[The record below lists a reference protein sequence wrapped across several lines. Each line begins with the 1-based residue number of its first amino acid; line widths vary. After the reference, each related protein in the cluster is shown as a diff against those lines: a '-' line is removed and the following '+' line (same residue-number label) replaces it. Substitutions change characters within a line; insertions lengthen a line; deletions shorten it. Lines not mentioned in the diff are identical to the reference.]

1 MAHLIRGRA
10 GGLTWAAKRCSRM
23 SPFSPNLAAVTSK
36 GCPSSWWAGEVIIKE
51 GDQAA
56 GFFVIS
62 SGKVEVVRGADGGS
76 PQVLNTLGPGD
87 FFGEMALFE
96 GFPRNA
102 TVRAVEDSECLAM
115 TRWDFMA
122 EMKNHPEIAVSMLPV
137 LVRRLRSIEADTSE

>member
-1 MAHLIRGRA
+1 MGREDM
-10 GGLTWAAKRCSRM
+10 LKNV
-23 SPFSPNLAAVTSK
+23 PIFSELGRRDLERLSKLMVPRAVKS
-36 GCPSSWWAGEVIIKE
+36 GEIIIKE

-62 SGKVEVVRGADGGS
+62 AGKVEVVRGVDSAEA
-76 PQVLNTLGPGD
+76 QVLNTLGPGD

-102 TVRAVEDSECLAM
+102 TVRALEDTECLAM

-137 LVRRLRSIEADTSE
+137 LVRRLRTADAHLNE